1 MFYTAV
7 LSLRVFSDGD
17 QVYVIVRGLV
27 SLYGLTGADI
37 GIQVKGPSSKTEI
50 NRGNL
55 SIYK

>member
-17 QVYVIVRGLV
+17 QVDLIVRGSV
-27 SLYGLTGADI
+27 SLYGLTGANI
-37 GIQVKGPSSKTEI
+37 GVQVKSSSSKIYI

-55 SIYK
+55 GL

>member
-7 LSLRVFSDGD
+7 LSFRVFSDGD

-37 GIQVKGPSSKTEI
+37 GIQVKGPSPKTEI
-50 NRGNL
+50 NRGNI
-55 SIYK
+55 SI